1 MSDTEDL
8 DSCDFANISDLDP
21 HGAPEPEQLAILPP
35 NHPLLSKFQRSLKD
49 HLLRTKQ
56 KLENEIAEI
65 RYQVKAKEQRREDH
79 GVTLY
84 DIQQKMGFQEEQ
96 IKEISAEI
104 DVHVQSRQVEELAV
118 NSVKQNY
125 EEKEEL
131 TRSQKA
137 LYQERMVELEDL
149 QSLGSNIKK
158 WAFDVEDEVKNAKR
172 IVSRDAQLQRQ
183 LSQEKR
189 KSDILFYRLDMEVKK
204 RENELQSICDE
215 EKAMKDVVS
224 ILNMSIADANT
235 DLEVLQN
242 EHKRLTQAWSEVIV
256 AIQLRDKILFQVQDN
271 MRKHRGSIKLNLA
284 GIEAI
289 KKQIAKE
296 MELNRKLESFKQRL
310 TDDTNVLRRNC
321 QEENEK
327 LFRLQAK
334 LDELPDFLVRTEADL
349 HEAVRDGSRLLSEIR
364 KLDYTLDKYHQ
375 TKFRTEEA
383 ILKLAQDQL
392 VADKATVYR
401 LKLLNKSQERRRS
414 IDLSLSKV
422 QSQLASSMLDVEKL
436 RSQVLKT
443 KSQNEVI
450 TQSLNE
456 AELESST
463 LEADLNKMH
472 SKIEVKMKLFEK
484 VSNKI
489 ETMQKLFG
497 EASGNPTELKIKQ
510 IEKTIHTAE
519 SQIREHQQFWIM
531 LQNHF
536 VNLSQKRNDQ
546 LNEIQVTR
554 KQLSI
559 IKQKSLKI
567 DQELETSENKTKD
580 LYLYIQKYTSK
591 LELLN
596 EKIYKKRIN
605 HDMKETEFEHE
616 QNELSQKLK
625 DAELGILKLEGVIS
639 ELRNTIELHK
649 DLVIENHREALSWE
663 SKYKLLEET
672 IRWSKTESSLNSEKG
687 VMKTEIHRMNIRY
700 IQLKRAQEKLVQD
713 LEHCVMHREQ
723 IFVNATIKEHVK
735 AKVIK
740 LQTASQTQVR
750 LDELRNR
757 ATLIHNE
764 IAFLSETRLTDD
776 VNKIERMIY
785 MLRRIQSDLNN
796 IIEDDANIRTQIENA
811 HLSKHANLEKII
823 RKQTRAKAYR
833 RLKQIKSIQ
842 SSVRSEM
849 AVEQLSQKQ
858 SDMNSKLME
867 LVQNLMIDYPTKII
881 FFTKINQILKE

>member
-1 MSDTEDL
+1 MSDTDDL
-8 DSCDFANISDLDP
+8 DSCDFANVSELAT
-21 HGAPEPEQLAILPP
+21 HLAPEPEQLAILSP
-35 NHPLLSKFQRSLKD
+35 NHPLLYKFQRSLKD

-65 RYQVKAKEQRREDH
+65 KYQVKAKEQRREEQ
-79 GVTLY
+79 GLTLY
-84 DIQQKMGFQEEQ
+84 DMQHKMGFQEEQ
-96 IKEISAEI
+96 IKEISLEI
-104 DVHVQSRQVEELAV
+104 DMHVQSRQVEEFGV
-118 NSVKQNY
+118 NTIKKKY
-125 EEKEEL
+125 EEKEKL

-137 LYQERMVELEDL
+137 LYHERMVELEDL
-149 QSLGSNIKK
+149 QCLGSNIKQ

-189 KSDILFYRLDMEVKK
+189 KSDILFYRLEMEVKK
-204 RENELQSICDE
+204 RESELQSICE
-215 EKAMKDVVS
+215 EETAIKDIVS

-242 EHKRLTQAWSEVIV
+242 EHKRLTQAWSEVII

-271 MRKHRGSIKLNLA
+271 MRKHRESIKLNLA

-310 TDDTNVLRRNC
+310 TDDTNSLRRDC
-321 QEENEK
+321 QEENET

-334 LDELPDFLVRTEADL
+334 LDELPDFLASTEADL
-349 HEAVRDGSRLLSEIR
+349 QGALRDGTRLLSEIR

-375 TKFRTEEA
+375 KKFRTEEA

-392 VADKATVYR
+392 VADKSTAYR
-401 LKLLNKSQERRRS
+401 LKLLNKSQERRRN

-436 RSQVLKT
+436 RSVVLKT
-443 KSQNEVI
+443 KAHNDVI
-450 TQSLNE
+450 TQSLNQSE
-456 AELESST
+456 FKSSNLET
-463 LEADLNKMH
+463 DLKKMH
-472 SKIEVKMKLFEK
+472 CKIEVKMKLFEK

-489 ETMQKLFG
+489 EIMQKLFG
-497 EASGNPTELKIKQ
+497 EASGSPTELKIKQ
-510 IEKTIHTAE
+510 IEKSIHTGE
-519 SQIREHQQFWIM
+519 LQIREHQQFWIM

-567 DQELETSENKTKD
+567 DQELEISENKTKD
-580 LYLYIQKYTSK
+580 LCMYIQKYTSK
-591 LELLN
+591 LEMLN
-596 EKIYKKRIN
+596 EKMYKKRIH
-605 HDMKETEFEHE
+605 HDLEETEFEHE
-616 QNELSQKLK
+616 QTELSQKLK

-639 ELRNTIELHK
+639 ELRNGIELHK

-663 SKYKLLEET
+663 SKFKLLEET
-672 IRWSKTESSLNSEKG
+672 IRWSKTERSLNSEIG
-687 VMKTEIHRMNIRY
+687 SMKTEIHRMNIRY
-700 IQLKRAQEKLVQD
+700 SQLKRAQERLVQD

-723 IFVNATIKEHVK
+723 IFVNATIKEHVR
-735 AKVIK
+735 AKILK

-750 LDELRNR
+750 LDEVHNR
-757 ATLIHNE
+757 AMLIHNE
-764 IAFLSETRLTDD
+764 IAFLSDNRLTED

-796 IIEDDANIRTQIENA
+796 IIEDDVKIRRQIENA
-811 HLSKHANLEKII
+811 YLSKHANLEQII

-833 RLKQIKSIQ
+833 RLKLIKSHQRI
-842 SSVRSEM
+842 VRSEM
-849 AVEQLSQKQ
+849 TVDQLSQKQ
-858 SDMNSKLME
+858 SDMNSKLMNII
-867 LVQNLMIDYPTKII
+867 QNLMIDYPEKKI
-881 FFTKINQILKE
+881 FFTKIIHILKE